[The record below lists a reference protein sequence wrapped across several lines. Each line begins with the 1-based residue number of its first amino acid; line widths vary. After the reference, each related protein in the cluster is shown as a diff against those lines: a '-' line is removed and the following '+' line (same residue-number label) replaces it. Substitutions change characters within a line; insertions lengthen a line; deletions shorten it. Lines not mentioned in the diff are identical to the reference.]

1 MPKTIQSYLFTTIIF
16 LGSFVLIWTILHFGS
31 IEAECYP
38 PRLSYPATSLYA
50 LITLFMPLLGGLGL
64 SRLFAK
70 SYNKRNKIETPW
82 IPRNKSLFY
91 LLLALYLLTAI
102 VGVSMAERQ
111 NLQMAISEYNR
122 ITGDQMPC
130 HDSIYRCHLRMP
142 ILPLVT
148 IGYSSYSIAYIDCWG
163 GWEVHVWYFVGAKR
177 LFSFPV
183 WYS

>member
-1 MPKTIQSYLFTTIIF
+1 LTLRGGHLMRKTIQSYLFTTIIF
-16 LGSFVLIWTILHFGS
+16 LGSFVLIWAILFFGS
-31 IEAECYP
+31 MEAECYP

-50 LITLFMPLLGGLGL
+50 LITLFIPLLGGLRL
-64 SRLFAK
+64 AQLFARW
-70 SYNKRNKIETPW
+70 YNRRNEIKTLW
-82 IPRNKSLFY
+82 IPRNKSVFY

-102 VGVSMAERQ
+102 VGVPMAERQ

-148 IGYSSYSIAYIDCWG
+148 IGYSSYSIA
-163 GWEVHVWYFVGAKR
+163 
-177 LFSFPV
+177 
-183 WYS
+183 